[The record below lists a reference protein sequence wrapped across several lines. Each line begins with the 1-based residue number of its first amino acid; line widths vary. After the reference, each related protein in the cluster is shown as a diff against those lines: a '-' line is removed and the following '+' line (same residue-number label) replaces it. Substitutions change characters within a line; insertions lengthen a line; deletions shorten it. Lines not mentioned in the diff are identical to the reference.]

1 MKSNRLKNLLDMNL
15 IEVQQSKTA
24 KILQDSVTVLNMA
37 ERISREI
44 DWLLDGEIDEEI
56 FLERMNELERD
67 LDGAAS

>member
-1 MKSNRLKNLLDMNL
+1 MNL